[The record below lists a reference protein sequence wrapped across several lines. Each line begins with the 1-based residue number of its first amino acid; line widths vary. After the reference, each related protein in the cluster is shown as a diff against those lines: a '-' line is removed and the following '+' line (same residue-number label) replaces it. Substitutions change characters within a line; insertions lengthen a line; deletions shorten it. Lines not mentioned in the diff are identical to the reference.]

1 MKKLFVSLLLAVM
14 LSAGCG
20 VNHEDFVKD
29 SGDIY
34 VQMFTDGEQTTKV
47 SVMYDDYQEKYES
60 YKDDDLYKAIEGM
73 YNGLSN
79 GTATEHQLKAMR
91 LLNE

>member
-1 MKKLFVSLLLAVM
+1 MKKLFVSMLLAVM

-20 VNHEDFVKD
+20 VNNEDFVRD

-34 VQMFTDGEQTTKV
+34 VQMFKDGEQSTKV
-47 SVMYDDYQEKYES
+47 SAMYDEYQEKYQS
-60 YKDDDLYKAIEGM
+60 FKDDDLYKAIEGM
-73 YNGLSN
+73 YHGLAN